1 MEPGE
6 VELLNDPSFERLLL
20 FLRETDD
27 FVVDRSMHKF
37 FLTFNPRGY
46 LKRVR

>member
-1 MEPGE
+1 MK
-6 VELLNDPSFERLLL
+6 D
-20 FLRETDD
+20 FLAETDD
-27 FVVDRSMHKF
+27 FVVDQSMHKF